1 MYNALRRFG
10 VQERDLEDVLHDTF
24 VKISRRLDAY
34 DPSRP
39 LRPWLAAFAFR
50 TASDYRRRLQHRN
63 ELVALDPPSRSDD
76 APLPDEILA
85 KREARAL
92 VLRAL
97 EAVKMDRRA
106 VFVMHDLDGF
116 SVPEIAQ
123 SLDVPLNTAY
133 SRLRLARR
141 EFTAA
146 VKRIQLK
153 RGAA

>member
-10 VQERDLEDVLHDTF
+10 VPERDLEDVLHDTF
-24 VKISRRLDAY
+24 VKVSRRLSDY

-50 TASDYRRRLQHRN
+50 TASDYRRRLQNRN
-63 ELVALDPPSRSDD
+63 ELVVLDPPTEPDE
-76 APLPDEILA
+76 APLPDELLE
-85 KREARAL
+85 KRRARAL
-92 VLRAL
+92 VLLAL
-97 EAVKMDRRA
+97 EAVKMQRRA
-106 VFVMHDLDGF
+106 VFVMHDLDGIA
-116 SVPEIAQ
+116 VPEIAA
-123 SLDVPLNTAY
+123 SLDIPLNTAY
-133 SRLRLARR
+133 SRLRLARN